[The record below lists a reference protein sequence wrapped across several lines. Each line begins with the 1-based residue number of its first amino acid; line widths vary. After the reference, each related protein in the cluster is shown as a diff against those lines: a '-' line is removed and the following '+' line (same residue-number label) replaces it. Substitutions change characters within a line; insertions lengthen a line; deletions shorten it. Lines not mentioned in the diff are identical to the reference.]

1 MGAVWP
7 PLFFPNHISA
17 VPGVSTN
24 LNTVQLAVIKLIV
37 ACVLT
42 ISSCCMQA
50 RGMGTP
56 ISPDNTYLAL
66 ELSIVS
72 GYGDTG
78 YQLEA
83 LTESVAFLGVLEEIR
98 SELVFPLDVPLLGLS
113 ATWNPEAGNDRW
125 ELDLDLL
132 FSMSDPGR
140 PMTDRDWVGGTQ
152 IALSESRSQASIR
165 RGSSTLRWRLRQ
177 GRRTSQSLLL
187 GLHGQDADFHLMG
200 FEGWR
205 RSRYSETRHA
215 VSGTAAAIDYR
226 VTSLTSQA
234 GAEAAWTL
242 GTRMQLRI
250 AGTAG
255 PAFAWDRDDHLLRG
269 RLSKGGGV
277 GVGAHVL
284 TALDL
289 LSGHAPRDRLTV
301 SLVGELHHLH
311 TWGDV
316 TQTWY
321 RDEDMPAGTVIRDIP
336 YEIESLQ
343 ATVGL
348 RVGVAF

>member
-1 MGAVWP
+1 MLKPARTWLIIDVLAATLFVEQARAFAPSNPHGDH
-7 PLFFPNHISA
+7 PL
-17 VPGVSTN
+17 
-24 LNTVQLAVIKLIV
+24 QLALSV
-37 ACVLT
+37 
-42 ISSCCMQA
+42 SSA
-50 RGMGTP
+50 HG
-56 ISPDNTYLAL
+56 NTR
-66 ELSIVS
+66 
-72 GYGDTG
+72 

-83 LTESVAFLGVLEEIR
+83 LSENMIVPGDFEEIK
-98 SELVFPLDVPLLGLS
+98 SELAFPLDVPLLGLS
-113 ATWNPEAGNDRW
+113 ATWNPGPENGRW

-140 PMTDRDWVGGTQ
+140 YMTDRDWVDGTQ
-152 IALSESRSQASIR
+152 IAYTESRSQARIR

-177 GRRTSQSLLL
+177 GRRSSQSLLL

-226 VTSLTSQA
+226 VTSLTPQA

-242 GTRMQLRI
+242 GTCSQLRI

-269 RLSKGGGV
+269 RLSKGSGV
-277 GVGAHVL
+277 GVGIHAL
-284 TALDL
+284 MALDL
-289 LSGHAPRDRLTV
+289 LPGDAGQDRLSI
-301 SLVGELHHLH
+301 SLVGELHYLH
-311 TWGDV
+311 TWGEM

-321 RDEDMPAGTVIRDIP
+321 RNEDMPAGTVIKDIP

-343 ATVGL
+343 PVIGVRA
-348 RVGVAF
+348 GVAF